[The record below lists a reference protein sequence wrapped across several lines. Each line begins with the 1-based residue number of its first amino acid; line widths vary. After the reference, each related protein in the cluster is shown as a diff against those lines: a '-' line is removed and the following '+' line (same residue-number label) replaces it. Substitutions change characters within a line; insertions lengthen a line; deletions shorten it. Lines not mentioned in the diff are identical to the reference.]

1 MTTGTNRLIL
11 PLTVDMPNMILLVI
25 PAGDVLTIVEDR
37 GDIVRV
43 RWGIHTWN
51 MSRALLDYATGRRDA
66 A

>member
-1 MTTGTNRLIL
+1 MRLIL
-11 PLTVDMPNMILLVI
+11 PLTVDVPGEEVI
-25 PAGDVLTIVEDR
+25 IVSAGATVTITEDR

-43 RWGIHTWN
+43 RWGIHSWN

>member
-1 MTTGTNRLIL
+1 
-11 PLTVDMPNMILLVI
+11 MPNMILLVI